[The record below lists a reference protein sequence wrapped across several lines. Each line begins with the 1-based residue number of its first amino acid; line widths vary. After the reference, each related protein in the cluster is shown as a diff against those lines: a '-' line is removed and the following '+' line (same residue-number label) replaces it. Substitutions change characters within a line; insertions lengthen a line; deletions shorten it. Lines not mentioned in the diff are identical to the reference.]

1 MEYYLVIKRNKVLI
15 CATTWMS
22 FENIMLCEGS
32 QTQNATYFMTP
43 FIRNVRNRQ
52 IHRDKLVVAKGSGKR
67 GSSKG

>member
-1 MEYYLVIKRNKVLI
+1 
-15 CATTWMS
+15 MS

-43 FIRNVRNRQ
+43 FIRNVHNRQ
-52 IHRDKLVVAKGSGKR
+52 IHRDKLVVAKGSQKR